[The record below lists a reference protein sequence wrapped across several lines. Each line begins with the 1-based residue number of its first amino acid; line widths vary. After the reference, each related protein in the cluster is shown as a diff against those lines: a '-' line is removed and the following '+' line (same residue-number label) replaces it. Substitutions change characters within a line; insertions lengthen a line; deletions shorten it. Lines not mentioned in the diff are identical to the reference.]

1 LLSRVA
7 AGKEPQRGLGWAI
20 RRLRFEADL
29 TQNALAQRAQLH
41 PSRVSRIENGKDNP
55 RWGTVRRVAD
65 GLGVSLEE
73 LAALAE
79 EFEQRRQ

>member
-1 LLSRVA
+1 M
-7 AGKEPQRGLGWAI
+7 AGSKDPQRGLGWAI

-29 TQNALAQRAQLH
+29 TQNALARRAEIH
-41 PSRVSRIENGKDNP
+41 PSRVSRIENGRDNP

-65 GLGVSLEE
+65 GLGVSLAE
-73 LAALAE
+73 LAEVAE